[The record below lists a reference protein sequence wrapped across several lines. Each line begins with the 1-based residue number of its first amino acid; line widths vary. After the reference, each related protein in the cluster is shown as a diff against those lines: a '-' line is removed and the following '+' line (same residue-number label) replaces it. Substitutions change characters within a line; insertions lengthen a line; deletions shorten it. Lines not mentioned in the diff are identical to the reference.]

1 MQGVEPRRDDGRSLC
16 RLRSVSLVVKHSQGA
31 DTLVKL
37 YEAKLCEEDGVNA
50 DSKAIEA
57 VMSTLKVAC
66 ASVCAC
72 SSGCSFRATRST
84 RGSDRGVLNRLQ
96 AV

>member
-1 MQGVEPRRDDGRSLC
+1 M
-16 RLRSVSLVVKHSQGA
+16 SLVVKHSQGA

-57 VMSTLKVAC
+57 VMSTLKV
-66 ASVCAC
+66 VCV
-72 SSGCSFRATRST
+72 R
-84 RGSDRGVLNRLQ
+84 VRLFKRMLFQ
-96 AV
+96 GNALHARF